1 MKNVLIAG
9 ATGHLG
15 SYLLGELKDYH
26 NVLGLSK
33 SGNIKDGALKI
44 DLTNEYK
51 TKSFAKSCQNF
62 DVLIFLVGLA
72 HSKGE
77 SKQYPIFRKMNVN
90 TLKNLLS
97 SLEKE
102 KKLPSIII
110 YTSTISVYG
119 EELRTNHYI
128 ENSKT
133 NPKSPYG
140 KTKLEAERYL
150 LKYYHSASYIL
161 RLAPIYSSKF
171 TLNLKRRSELWN
183 FNYKVGNGNKKLSL
197 CNIKNL
203 KYAID
208 GIIERNVPQGIYN
221 LADEKPY
228 TFNNIID
235 LRKRKVVI
243 RLPNFFVLFIFLI
256 GKYFKNIFLKENSI
270 KLLSNNI
277 YPSNKIREYLKLP
290 FNLTNLP

>member
-1 MKNVLIAG
+1 LKNILIAG

-26 NVLGLSK
+26 NTLGLSK
-33 SGNIKDGALKI
+33 SGNTKDGALKI

-77 SKQYPIFRKMNVN
+77 FKQYPFFRKINVT

-97 SLEKE
+97 SLERQ

-119 EELRTNHYI
+119 EELGTSHYI
-128 ENSKT
+128 EDSKL

-140 KTKLEAERYL
+140 KTKSEAERYL
-150 LKYYHSASYIL
+150 LEYYQNSSYIL

-208 GIIERNVPQGIYN
+208 GIIEGNVPKGIYN
-221 LADEKPY
+221 LSDEKPY

-235 LRKRKVVI
+235 LRKKKVVI
-243 RLPNFFVLFIFLI
+243 RLPNFFVLFTFFI
-256 GKYFKNIFLKENSI
+256 GKYFKNVFLRENSI
-270 KLLSNNI
+270 KLLSDNI
-277 YPSNKIREYLKLP
+277 YPSNKIREFLKLP
-290 FNLTNLP
+290 FNITNLS